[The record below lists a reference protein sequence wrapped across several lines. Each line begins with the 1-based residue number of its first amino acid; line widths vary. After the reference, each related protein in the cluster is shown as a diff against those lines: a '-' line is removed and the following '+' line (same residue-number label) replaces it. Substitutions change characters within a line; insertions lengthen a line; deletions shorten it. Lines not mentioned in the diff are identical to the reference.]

1 MKAFIFILSLL
12 IFVGCAKTESV
23 PVNEESVTPELTDSA
38 YPEKEPIEDITV
50 TDTNDT
56 PTEAIWISPLAKEDL
71 LPTDTYSDPREEEIG
86 YVMIHFTSAVMISR
100 SDPYN
105 MGLIRSIFEDN
116 ELSIHYII
124 DRDGKTL
131 CYIPEDR
138 TAWHAGRGSYNGI
151 ENRMNHHSVGIELV
165 GMGSEADMAQY
176 MSSEEYQALDK
187 NLTGFTDAQYEA
199 LARLVADVCQ
209 RNNIPIDREHIIGH
223 SEYNPAKSDPGE
235 LFDFDKLLREAKGE

>member
-1 MKAFIFILSLL
+1 MKALIITLSLL
-12 IFVGCAKTESV
+12 LLTGCSQNAPPSLPEAENIPIPEAPEIVVES
-23 PVNEESVTPELTDSA
+23 PTDDHNMTDTDSEA
-38 YPEKEPIEDITV
+38 KKPITV
-50 TDTNDT
+50 
-56 PTEAIWISPLAKEDL
+56 SPLATEDL
-71 LPTDTYSDPREEEIG
+71 LPIETYSDTREENIEYII
-86 YVMIHFTSAVMISR
+86 IHFTSAVMLSR
-100 SDPYN
+100 SEPYN
-105 MGLIRSIFEDN
+105 MKLIRGIFEDN

-235 LFDFDKLLREAKGE
+235 LFDFDKLLKEAKGE